1 MPVTMERHLI
11 GLLLGTEDD
20 WPRAFELLLA
30 RIGRVRWHGETIEL
44 TSERILNEPFDLRA
58 RPRYALVI
66 DRLAWWYHLPRE
78 WLKKVSLLDDVYLF
92 NNPFTF
98 QSMEKH
104 AAYCAMIRLG
114 LKVPDTWMV
123 PHKVPPEN
131 ERFERMA
138 ERYNAPFELADIGA
152 RIGYPLYM
160 KPFDGGQWVGVTR
173 IGDER
178 ELYERYDASGERL
191 MHLQAAVEPFDV
203 FVRSLSIGPE
213 TMSMAYDPGRPLHD
227 RYQVRHG
234 FLGAET
240 GYEVVTIS
248 RLVNAFFRWEFNSC
262 ECLVRGRDV
271 HPIDYAN
278 ASPDV
283 AITSLHY
290 YFPWAIRALVRWA
303 AFCAVTRRPMRI
315 FQDSRRYFE
324 VGDDESLPYE
334 EKLQRFRTLADDY
347 FSADEYEAFC
357 AAALGHADQA
367 TVELVESPEFDSVLV
382 DTVRSTF
389 PAHEHEHFVAHYRGL
404 LAAWA
409 VDQRG

>member
-1 MPVTMERHLI
+1 
-11 GLLLGTEDD
+11 
-20 WPRAFELLLA
+20 
-30 RIGRVRWHGETIEL
+30 
-44 TSERILNEPFDLRA
+44 
-58 RPRYALVI
+58 
-66 DRLAWWYHLPRE
+66 
-78 WLKKVSLLDDVYLF
+78 
-92 NNPFTF
+92 
-98 QSMEKH
+98 
-104 AAYCAMIRLG
+104 
-114 LKVPDTWMV
+114 
-123 PHKVPPEN
+123 
-131 ERFERMA
+131 
-138 ERYNAPFELADIGA
+138 
-152 RIGYPLYM
+152 
-160 KPFDGGQWVGVTR
+160 
-173 IGDER
+173 
-178 ELYERYDASGERL
+178 
-191 MHLQAAVEPFDV
+191 
-203 FVRSLSIGPE
+203 
-213 TMSMAYDPGRPLHD
+213 
-227 RYQVRHG
+227 
-234 FLGAET
+234 
-240 GYEVVTIS
+240 
-248 RLVNAFFRWEFNSC
+248 
-262 ECLVRGRDV
+262 V